1 MMDKIEDMMEL
12 LRTMGASVVG
22 TTDEFYGEA
31 NDNNGIWIS
40 AESTPSLFN
49 YYSEAWG
56 NTFGVNP
63 ELNDVVL
70 SVCISIDGR
79 SCRWSHARCRPSYR
93 ARVYLVCSITNQSLN
108 TLYPPDSIYLYPQ
121 ITHFDKTSY
130 ALRKGFN
137 KRFGYRRI
145 YTYIHVLIRNK

>member
-1 MMDKIEDMMEL
+1 MVMMDKIEDMMEL

-22 TTDEFYGEA
+22 TTDDFYGEA

-63 ELNDVVL
+63 ELNDVVEQHGWFFEWYDAGTMM
-70 SVCISIDGR
+70 V
-79 SCRWSHARCRPSYR
+79 WE
-93 ARVYLVCSITNQSLN
+93 N
-108 TLYPPDSIYLYPQ
+108 
-121 ITHFDKTSY
+121 
-130 ALRKGFN
+130 
-137 KRFGYRRI
+137 
-145 YTYIHVLIRNK
+145 